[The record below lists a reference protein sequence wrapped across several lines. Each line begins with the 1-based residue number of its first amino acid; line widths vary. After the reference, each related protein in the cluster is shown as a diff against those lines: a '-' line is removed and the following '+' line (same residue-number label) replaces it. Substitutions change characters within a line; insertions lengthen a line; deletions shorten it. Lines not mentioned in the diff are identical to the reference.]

1 MIVMSDELKK
11 LIKEHWVEIGTQAEK
26 QLLKSLDPNVAKQYI
41 EAMNRLEVD
50 ETYAKELG
58 IIF

>member
-1 MIVMSDELKK
+1 MSDELKK

-26 QLLKSLDPNVAKQYI
+26 QLLKSLEPNVAKQYV

>member
-1 MIVMSDELKK
+1 MNVMSEELKK
-11 LIKEHWVEIGTQAEK
+11 LIKEHWVEIGTQAERE
-26 QLLKSLDPNVAKQYI
+26 LIKSLEPNVAKQYV

>member
-1 MIVMSDELKK
+1 MSDELKK

-26 QLLKSLDPNVAKQYI
+26 QLLKSLEPNVAKQYI
-41 EAMNRLEVD
+41 EAMNKLEVD